1 MLSTSWTSKSKLHFS
16 IIHKPLLHEHTLS
29 PSLLPPI
36 MSIASNFITSLHL
49 QFQNPNPNFPF
60 LTPKSLTIQC
70 ARKSKRTGKY
80 RYPSEKKKLKF
91 KPQTQIDV
99 ETKFEGFWRL
109 SKLGVSVY
117 KDPGKDFLGIS
128 DGLLEEIAKVL
139 KFPVSLPPLYITLF
153 VSWENTWEI

>member
-1 MLSTSWTSKSKLHFS
+1 
-16 IIHKPLLHEHTLS
+16 
-29 PSLLPPI
+29 

-60 LTPKSLTIQC
+60 LTPKPSLTNPKSLTIQC

-153 VSWENTWEI
+153 VS